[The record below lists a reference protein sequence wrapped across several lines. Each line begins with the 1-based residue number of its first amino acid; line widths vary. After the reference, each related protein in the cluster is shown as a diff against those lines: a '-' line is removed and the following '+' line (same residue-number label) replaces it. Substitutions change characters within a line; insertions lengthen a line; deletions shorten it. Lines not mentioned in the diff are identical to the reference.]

1 MRNLRQD
8 PNHANDALAGR
19 ALDSYL
25 SLAES
30 VLKGARRPLSPRE
43 ILSRAY
49 LDKAVPK
56 HLFGKTQYKTLG
68 ARLSE
73 DILIRRER
81 SAFFRTNPGQF
92 FLRQFLADTSI
103 PEKFRTPIVARRRER
118 ELQRGAL
125 LSVAVSDL
133 IRAIGNQASFAVGT
147 ILKLL
152 RLNRFHYVDA
162 RQPRDEADAVVW
174 SFVVVSR
181 KRKVLSYRIG
191 RYRDGR
197 DTFLTKRSIGFFRP
211 VCERD
216 RTLFDLADHGI
227 VSSGVRAASIDL
239 DFPQNVMSDQECR
252 ERSQLT
258 CFLFHK
264 TEAQAAD
271 LLALIKFDCPDW
283 FEPTKRRLAI
293 NDLQWLDLDTPLNYI
308 EDFDP
313 WSRLALAQMVEQGFE
328 SRKRGHS

>member
-1 MRNLRQD
+1 MRNLRSAPRQKSE
-8 PNHANDALAGR
+8 ALTGSS
-19 ALDSYL
+19 LDSYL

-30 VLKGARRPLSPRE
+30 VLRGARRPLTPRQ

-49 LDKAVPK
+49 LDKIIPK
-56 HLFGKTQYKTLG
+56 HLYGRTQHKTLG

-73 DILIRRER
+73 DILLRRER
-81 SAFFRTNPGQF
+81 SIFFRTNPGEF
-92 FLRQFLADTSI
+92 FLRQFLADTSV
-103 PEKFRTPIVARRRER
+103 PEKFRIPIVARRRER

-125 LSVAVSDL
+125 LSFAVSDL
-133 IRAIGNQASFAVGT
+133 IQAVGDRTSYAVTT

-162 RQPRDEADAVVW
+162 RAPRTDTDAVVW
-174 SFVVVSR
+174 SFVVISR
-181 KRKVLSYRIG
+181 KRKVLTYRIG

-211 VCERD
+211 VREMD

-227 VSSGVRAASIDL
+227 VSSGVRAASIDVDL
-239 DFPQNVMSDQECR
+239 PMNVISDEEYR
-252 ERSQLT
+252 ERSQLN

-264 TEAQAAD
+264 TDNHAAD
-271 LLALIKFDCPDW
+271 LLALIRFDCPDW

-293 NDLQWLDLDTPLNYI
+293 NDLQWLDLDTPVNYV

-313 WSRLALAQMVEQGFE
+313 WSQLALAKIAEHGFE
-328 SRKRGHS
+328 SRKREHS